1 MLRYFFF
8 KNLTKF
14 QLRNQV
20 QVLKNALLEEKAKT
34 TKLDEDLA
42 TKDMKLRKL
51 NAENESLS
59 FRNEQLI
66 KRVETLQNTITAN
79 NAAFTNAKNKKV

>member
-1 MLRYFFF
+1 M
-8 KNLTKF
+8 
-14 QLRNQV
+14 
-20 QVLKNALLEEKAKT
+20 LEEKAKS

-51 NAENESLS
+51 DAENESLS